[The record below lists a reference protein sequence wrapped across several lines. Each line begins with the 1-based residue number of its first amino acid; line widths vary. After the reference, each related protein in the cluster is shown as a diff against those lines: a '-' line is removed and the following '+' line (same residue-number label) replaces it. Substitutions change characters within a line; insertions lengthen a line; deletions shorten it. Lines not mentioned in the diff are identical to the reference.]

1 MTNLPQPYEL
11 VDAELDAVAAG
22 APLFVGGLVNV
33 SLSQIDILSNDPN
46 LLSNFLNGNL
56 NDSLKDFAKNNNV
69 GVGAIIQALGGV
81 AAIRQAQAA

>member
-1 MTNLPQPYEL
+1 MTNLLQPYEL

-33 SLSQIDILSNDPN
+33 NLSQIDILTNDPN
-46 LLSNFLNGNL
+46 LLSNFLNNNL